1 MSRYGAHNHYRT
13 EADAARRLIWF
24 LLLLLGVAL
33 MVGLY
38 YVKTRAQSARHA
50 ADALAF
56 QIRHEQAAISVL
68 RAEIA
73 HLESPERIQ
82 ALAEDELGL
91 VPISPE
97 RMIAIDDIA
106 ATFPL
111 REVVP
116 QSDAINTD
124 TGTTP

>member
-24 LLLLLGVAL
+24 LLLLLGIAL
-33 MVGLY
+33 MIGLY

-56 QIRHEQAAISVL
+56 QIRHERAAISVL
-68 RAEIA
+68 QAEIA

-82 ALAEDELGL
+82 SLAENELGL
-91 VPISPE
+91 VPISTE
-97 RMIAIDDIA
+97 RMIGVDDIPT
-106 ATFPL
+106 TFPL
-111 REVVP
+111 HEERP
-116 QSDAINTD
+116 QSAALEPE
-124 TGTTP
+124 TGPMP